1 MTSGAE
7 GIEEGGGIRSA
18 IREGTTVQE
27 EVDCLYGEAGR
38 RKEEKVGQVLSWC
51 LTKKEGTVSESLGEG
66 SAGLFLGLLS
76 VRQKAKGLGVDIQK
90 C

>member
-1 MTSGAE
+1 MASGRLSE
-7 GIEEGGGIRSA
+7 
-18 IREGTTVQE
+18 REQR
-27 EVDCLYGEAGR
+27 YR
-38 RKEEKVGQVLSWC
+38 RKSIVYIVKQAGGKRRKVGQVLSWC

-76 VRQKAKGLGVDIQK
+76 VRQKAKGLGVDIQE